1 MCACM
6 HVCLCLRVSSSNPPL
21 SHHQLKEAEAQRR
34 REIGELVV
42 KHAKEHS
49 GSVVVRMKAQ
59 LADKEV
65 REGGRGCHEHTAPTD
80 CSPCGV

>member
-1 MCACM
+1 M
-6 HVCLCLRVSSSNPPL
+6 CLCVCVCSSNR
-21 SHHQLKEAEAQRR
+21 SWSCHQLKDAEAQRK

-42 KHAKEHS
+42 QHAKEHS

-65 REGGRGCHEHTAPTD
+65 REGGLGCLQHAAPTD
-80 CSPCGV
+80 CSPCVGRLRCLD